1 MNFRSRNSS
10 KTGKKMKSE
19 EKRPEKKRPEEKKAI
34 PNNKK
39 RNPEG
44 NQAGEP
50 NFEKSETKERNP
62 EGNQAGEP
70 NLEKSETKERNPG
83 ENKAGEPN
91 FEKSET
97 RERKLKKNKADELK
111 PEQRKTAGPS
121 RGEKASGKA
130 RPKIGIGYRVAGLQV
145 EEATGQ
151 RKNGYMVWRCR
162 CGCGGILLDTRC
174 LQRGTVT
181 DCGCMSRV
189 KPGQRDITGQRFGM
203 LTALEPTEQILYESV
218 VWRCICDCGN
228 EIHVPLRQ
236 LTLGYRKSCG
246 CLSHPS
252 RKDYIG
258 RRFGRLTV
266 TDYAG
271 KCAGMH
277 QWKCVCDCGRE
288 TVVGQTRLQSGKTK
302 SCGCLQS
309 EIYRKNLKLIDGTSV
324 TILEAGKNH
333 RLIATN
339 TSGHTG
345 VYRDKKR
352 SKWIAQITFKGKTY
366 YLGSYDDKLEAVKA
380 REQGEEM
387 HEDFLEWYYNVT
399 RQEKTCAA
407 KNDI

>member
-162 CGCGGILLDTRC
+162 CGW
-174 LQRGTVT
+174 
-181 DCGCMSRV
+181 
-189 KPGQRDITGQRFGM
+189 RD
-203 LTALEPTEQILYESV
+203 S
-218 VWRCICDCGN
+218 
-228 EIHVPLRQ
+228 
-236 LTLGYRKSCG
+236 
-246 CLSHPS
+246 
-252 RKDYIG
+252 
-258 RRFGRLTV
+258 
-266 TDYAG
+266 
-271 KCAGMH
+271 
-277 QWKCVCDCGRE
+277 
-288 TVVGQTRLQSGKTK
+288 
-302 SCGCLQS
+302 
-309 EIYRKNLKLIDGTSV
+309 
-324 TILEAGKNH
+324 
-333 RLIATN
+333 
-339 TSGHTG
+339 SGHPLPAERNRHGLRLHVQGKAGTAG
-345 VYRDKKR
+345 HYR
-352 SKWIAQITFKGKTY
+352 T
-366 YLGSYDDKLEAVKA
+366 AVRYA
-380 REQGEEM
+380 DCPGA
-387 HEDFLEWYYNVT
+387 YG
-399 RQEKTCAA
+399 A
-407 KNDI
+407 DIIRVCSLALYM